1 MSLLTDLTNSITGGT
16 NNNAQNDLAQA
27 LAAIQAVQTPTA
39 SQLDL
44 SPLAQYSST
53 GTLTPAQMAAAQAG
67 PSAYNSENI
76 SQVPIS
82 TMQQALSQEG
92 AIANAQGMTP
102 QEQAAIAEAEQSADE
117 SDAGQRGAIAQQFAG
132 EGVPQSLIA
141 AALQNGTVGQ
151 NAQQAHMDALQ
162 AQGQAASQGIT
173 ALQNEGSLAS
183 NLYGQEAGQANTV
196 AAAQNA
202 LNQFNTANTQQANAA
217 NQATQQAANT
227 YNTTN
232 AQNLANQNVQGQQTV
247 QEQNQVEAPQE
258 AASLALQK
266 AGAEAGVG
274 ENQANQQTAV
284 GQQNAGL
291 FGGLLGSGATT
302 ASGAMNANATN
313 NLAGA
318 IAAADGGEIP
328 DVQPQVPGIPFLR
341 GGAVP
346 GQARVAGNSPQND
359 TIPARL
365 SPGEFVVNRQD
376 MSNPRIRQFLAAN
389 THTPK
394 PPATHP
400 SDIASV
406 MRALSELRGNPQ

>member
-1 MSLLTDLTNSITGGT
+1 MSLLDDITGGS
-16 NNNAQNDLAQA
+16 NENAQSDLAQA
-27 LAAIQAVQTPTA
+27 LAAIQGVSTPTA
-39 SQLDL
+39 AQLQL

-53 GTLTPAQMAAAQAG
+53 GTLTPAQSAAAQAG
-67 PSAYNSENI
+67 PSAYNNENI

-82 TMQQALSQEG
+82 TMQQALSQES

-102 QEQAAIAEAEQSADE
+102 QEQAAIAQAEE
-117 SDAGQRGAIAQQFAG
+117 SVDTSIGGQRGAIAQQFAG

-141 AALQNGTVGQ
+141 AALENGTAG
-151 NAQQAHMDALQ
+151 QQAEQEYQNALQ

-183 NLYGQEAGQANTV
+183 NLYGQEASQANTV

-202 LNQFNTANTQQANAA
+202 LNQFNAANTQQTNLA
-217 NQATQQAANT
+217 NQTTQQASNT

-232 AQNLANQNVQGQQTV
+232 AQNVANQNVSGQQQV
-247 QEQNQVEAPQE
+247 QYQNQVQAPQE
-258 AASLALQK
+258 AASLALEK

-291 FGGLLGSGATT
+291 VGGILGAGATIG
-302 ASGAMNANATN
+302 SGAMNANATN
-313 NLAGA
+313 NLATA
-318 IAAADGGEIP
+318 INAADGGEIP
-328 DVQPQVPGIPFLR
+328 PSPEVPGIPFLR

-359 TIPARL
+359 TVPARL
-365 SPGEFVVNRQD
+365 SPGEFVVPRTSMQD
-376 MSNPRIRQFLAAN
+376 PRVRDFLAKN
-389 THTPK
+389 VPTPR
-394 PPATHP
+394 PPAAHP

-406 MRALSELRGNPQ
+406 MRALAELRGGH